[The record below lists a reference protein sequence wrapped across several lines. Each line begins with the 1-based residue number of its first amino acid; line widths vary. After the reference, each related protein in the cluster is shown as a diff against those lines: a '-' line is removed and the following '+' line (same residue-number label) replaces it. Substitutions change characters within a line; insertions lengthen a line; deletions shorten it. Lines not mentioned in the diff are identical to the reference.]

1 MRKLL
6 TEQNVNEVLE
16 EKYCIIYARS
26 ESQNMI
32 DYQIKVCE
40 EYAEANGY
48 TVVGEIV
55 DKHGIANRNE
65 AIFEAEAGNYNVL
78 LAMNAS
84 RIGRGL
90 SDVVGF
96 IGKLESHNVKVE
108 VVNLE

>member
-1 MRKLL
+1 MRTLI
-6 TEQNVNEVLE
+6 TEQEVNNVME

-40 EYAEANGY
+40 EYAEAKGY
-48 TVVGEIV
+48 TVIGEIV

-65 AIFEAEAGNYNVL
+65 AIAEAEAGNYNVL

-84 RIGRGL
+84 RIGRDL
-90 SDVVGF
+90 TDVAGF
-96 IGKLESHNVKVE
+96 IHKLESLNVDVE
-108 VVNLE
+108 WVGF